1 MESLALVVPLALA
14 LAVAVAVL
22 ARERRLRMPS
32 NDWSNN
38 SSTAGG
44 NPIRRIILALT
55 IAAALAACTNESE
68 QVAQIALRDA
78 ERQSKQN
85 EQLLS
90 LHGKVAEGLATS
102 SPPTRPAERR
112 LPKSIR
118 IFKAS
123 AFNLVSSAIFSNP
136 IDEPFASQRRT
147 DPVLQE
153 GFEILSMLAAAAAP
167 LGLCW
172 LLLRQTGGAADS
184 SATAEILLNE
194 RLHGND

>member
-1 MESLALVVPLALA
+1 VRENVVFDW
-14 LAVAVAVL
+14 
-22 ARERRLRMPS
+22 PS

-44 NPIRRIILALT
+44 DPIHRIILALT

-90 LHGKVAEGLATS
+90 LHGKVAEGARDLVAADSASRATLAQVHHDMQS
-102 SPPTRPAERR
+102 ERVQLGQQR
-112 LPKSIR
+112 DLLESDRRTI
-118 IFKAS
+118 AT
-123 AFNLVSSAIFSNP
+123 
-136 IDEPFASQRRT
+136 QRRT

-172 LLLRQTGGAADS
+172 LLLRQTGSAADS

-194 RLHGND
+194 RLHGSN